1 MAGLVNLPFRRPRP
15 RDDRDSDAQRT
26 GCEGERLA
34 EEYLVRVAGFRVLA
48 RNWRDGREEI
58 DLVASHDGVLVFV
71 EVKTRRSEGLVPG
84 YYAAVDGRKK
94 DALRRAIRTYLR
106 RLRDKPRSFR
116 FDVVE
121 VNLEGPPDRRI
132 LHFENIPLFA
142 KSFRAR

>member
-1 MAGLVNLPFRRPRP
+1 MKLPFGGSRSPDGGEPASR
-15 RDDRDSDAQRT
+15 RT
-26 GCEGERLA
+26 GCEGEFLA
-34 EEYLVRVAGFRVLA
+34 EDHLVRVKGFRVLA

-58 DLVASHDGVLVFV
+58 DLVASQDGVLVFV

-84 YYAAVDGRKK
+84 YYAAMARRKK

-106 RLRDKPRSFR
+106 RMRDKPISFR

-121 VNLEGPPDRRI
+121 VNLEAPPERRI
-132 LHFENIPLFA
+132 LHFENIPLFR